1 MTGQLTLADA
11 MRVLA
16 LKPIRALADDI
27 NLMDLEHHDQR
38 RLLSRIDAITAT
50 VTIVIDA
57 LEATP

>member
-16 LKPIRALADDI
+16 LTPIRALADDI

-38 RLLSRIDAITAT
+38 RLISRIDAITAT
-50 VTIVIDA
+50 VTMIIDL
-57 LEATP
+57 LEPKP

>member
-27 NLMDLEHHDQR
+27 NLMALERHDQR
-38 RLLSRIDAITAT
+38 RLLARIDAITAT
-50 VTIVIDA
+50 VAIAIDA
-57 LEATP
+57 LEAKP